1 MLYSVAFFVYMFAMR
16 STYHCLGKCVQCKL
30 YVILCLMVLSVI
42 VFAGFVIIYLLLLFV
57 PINLATEDGPTRI
70 NSINQTILALITTA
84 VTYKLFFKHDKHELV
99 QILIN
104 AKDKI
109 EPAWRKRLK
118 KRKKEEME
126 KLL

>member
-1 MLYSVAFFVYMFAMR
+1 
-16 STYHCLGKCVQCKL
+16 
-30 YVILCLMVLSVI
+30 MVLSVI

-70 NSINQTILALITTA
+70 NSINQTILALITAA

-126 KLL
+126 KLIYDYFKRTNSNSNTL